1 MYFEYLVIFELFT
14 TYFNF
19 FFILTKP
26 LFIFTFQRK
35 KNFINM
41 NIWIISSWLQTNSTT
56 PYVQ

>member
-26 LFIFTFQRK
+26 LFIFTFQKK
-35 KNFINM
+35 KNFMKI
-41 NIWIISSWLQTNSTT
+41 IFLLSTWISE
-56 PYVQ
+56 